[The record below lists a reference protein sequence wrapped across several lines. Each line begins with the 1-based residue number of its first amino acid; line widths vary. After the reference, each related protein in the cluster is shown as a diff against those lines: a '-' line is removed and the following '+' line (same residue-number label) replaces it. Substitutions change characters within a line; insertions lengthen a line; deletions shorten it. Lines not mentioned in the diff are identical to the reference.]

1 MIKIRKHRK
10 EIIPMK
16 KEILRTIVII
26 GLIIIFSLSAT
37 YAYLNLSISN
47 NTSAT
52 GTGGCFKVAYDGQN
66 ITNASLISSTTYSG
80 GTTTTVNLSKNA
92 SCKIYTQSSIYLYT
106 NSSTT
111 APISNGSF
119 KYRVEKAGTKVSEG
133 VVTKVG
139 GETLLAT
146 VPLTET
152 ETAYK
157 IYLWIDSNTSN
168 GTYHD
173 KSYSGYVYAEATQ
186 TSSIK

>member
-1 MIKIRKHRK
+1 
-10 EIIPMK
+10 MK
-16 KEILRTIVII
+16 KESLRSLIII

-52 GTGGCFKVAYDGQN
+52 GTGGCFNVSYTGQN
-66 ITNASLISSTTYSG
+66 ITNASLKSSTTYSG
-80 GTTTTVNLSKNA
+80 GATTTVNLSKDS

-139 GETLLAT
+139 GATLLAT

-152 ETAYK
+152 KTDYK

-173 KSYSGYVYAEATQ
+173 KSFSGYVYAESIQ